1 VSAPLR
7 LLAWPGMPAP
17 EVIADVGRRLGREIV
32 LETIAVNEELE
43 RLIAAGERYDVVCPS
58 DYMVERLAAAGAL
71 LPLDGDRLPGR
82 CNLADWTRHPVYDPD
97 ERWSVP
103 LAFGTTGYLYDR
115 RRFASAPD
123 GWTGLLGAA
132 GAAGDGPVGM
142 LEEPREVV
150 GAALLAAGHGPNV
163 TDPEPLAA
171 ARALLEDQGP
181 RVVNVSSDDFV
192 GPVADRAV
200 VAHHAWSGP
209 SAARMRTAPELGYV
223 VPREGAVLWTTT
235 AAIPADAPD
244 PDAAHALIELLLD
257 PERAAITTTRFG
269 YATPNAAARE
279 RLDPALAD
287 DPVLFPD
294 ASVRERLHVIRDLS
308 PAAAGRVDALWTA
321 VRDRWSAAFP

>member
-1 VSAPLR
+1 MSAPLR

-17 EVIADVGRRLGREIV
+17 EVVAEVGRRLGRAIDV
-32 LETIAVNEELE
+32 ETIAVNEDLE
-43 RLIAAGERYDVVCPS
+43 ALIAAGERYDVVCPS

-71 LPLDGDRLPGR
+71 APLDGDRLPGR
-82 CNLADWTRHPVYDPD
+82 RNLAGWTRNPVYDPD

-115 RRFASAPD
+115 RRFTPAPD
-123 GWTGLLGAA
+123 GWAALLAA
-132 GAAGDGPVGM
+132 DGPGPVGM

-150 GAALLAAGHGPNV
+150 GAALLTAGYGPNV
-163 TDPEPLAA
+163 AHAAALDA
-171 ARALLEDQGP
+171 ARAGLEAQSP
-181 RVVNVSSDDFV
+181 RVVNASSDDFV
-192 GPVADRAV
+192 GPVADGAV

-235 AAIPADAPD
+235 AAIPAGAPD

-257 PERAAITTTRFG
+257 PELAAVTTTRFG

-279 RLDPALAD
+279 RLEPALAA

-294 ASVRERLHVIRDLS
+294 ASVRERLHVVRDLA
-308 PAAAGRVDALWTA
+308 PEDAGRIDAVWTA
-321 VRDRWSAAFP
+321 VRGRWSAPFP

>member
-1 VSAPLR
+1 MSAPLR

-43 RLIAAGERYDVVCPS
+43 RLIGAGERYDVVCPS
-58 DYMVERLAAAGAL
+58 DYMVERLAAGGAL

-82 CNLADWTRHPVYDPD
+82 RNLADWARHPVYDPD

-115 RRFASAPD
+115 RRVAPEPD
-123 GWTGLLGAA
+123 GWMALLAA
-132 GAAGDGPVGM
+132 DGPGPVGM

-150 GAALLAAGHGPNV
+150 GAALLAAGYGPNV
-163 TDPEPLAA
+163 ADPEALAA
-171 ARALLEDQGP
+171 ARALLEAQVP

-209 SAARMRTAPELGYV
+209 SAARMRTAPKLGYV

-279 RLDPALAD
+279 RLAPALAD

-294 ASVRERLHVIRDLS
+294 ASVRERLHVLRDLS
-308 PAAAGRVDALWTA
+308 PAAAGRIDAVWTA
-321 VRDRWSAAFP
+321 VRDRWSAPFP